1 MIQKYGKLKAHYN
14 RFLSKCKWLKTEK
27 EPELGSSLQNQ
38 TKTEFERF
46 VVTYTNISSSFIMIS
61 IEKVKY
67 AFFNM
72 H

>member
-1 MIQKYGKLKAHYN
+1 MIQKYGKLKTHYN
-14 RFLSKCKWLKTEK
+14 RFLSKYKWLKTEK

-67 AFFNM
+67 VFFNM

>member
-1 MIQKYGKLKAHYN
+1 MIQKYGKLKTHYN
-14 RFLSKCKWLKTEK
+14 RFLSECKWLKTEK
-27 EPELGSSLQNQ
+27 EPELDSSLQNQ